1 MIARF
6 DGQVAI
12 VTGASGGMGRAVA
25 LAFAAAGASVVA
37 ADLTEDAGRETVE
50 QIGQAGGRAVFVPT
64 DVSDAAAVE
73 ALVARATG
81 DFGRLDCAVNAAAIE
96 EERGPLHEVDDEVF
110 DRIIAVN
117 LRSIFLCMKHEIL
130 AMLAAGRGG
139 AIVNIASTNS
149 FRPQPHQSAYTA
161 SKHGVLGMTRN
172 AAVDYGAE
180 GIRIN
185 AICPGADR
193 HADAASGDGAAR
205 PPAGGGGEPSQPPG
219 PLRPAR
225 RDRPGLPLAVLGG
238 VVVHDRPRA
247 GRRRRLP
254 RPLRTARPGRR
265 TATQP
270 ASARSSSP
278 SASIGSVTWMAVQP
292 AARAPVTFGPK
303 SSRKMIRDGSTPRRS
318 AVRS

>member
-1 MIARF
+1 MTARF

-25 LAFAAAGASVVA
+25 LAFGAAGASVVA

-96 EERGPLHEVDDEVF
+96 GERGPLHEVDDEVF

-185 AICPGADR
+185 AICPGAIDTPMLR
-193 HADAASGDGAAR
+193 AAMERRGRQPEEVANRLSLLGRFGQPDEIAQACLWLCSEESSFTTGHA
-205 PPAGGGGEPSQPPG
+205 
-219 PLRPAR
+219 
-225 RDRPGLPLAVLGG
+225 LAVDGG
-238 VVVHDRPRA
+238 Y
-247 GRRRRLP
+247 L
-254 RPLRTARPGRR
+254 AR
-265 TATQP
+265 
-270 ASARSSSP
+270 
-278 SASIGSVTWMAVQP
+278 
-292 AARAPVTFGPK
+292 
-303 SSRKMIRDGSTPRRS
+303 
-318 AVRS
+318 